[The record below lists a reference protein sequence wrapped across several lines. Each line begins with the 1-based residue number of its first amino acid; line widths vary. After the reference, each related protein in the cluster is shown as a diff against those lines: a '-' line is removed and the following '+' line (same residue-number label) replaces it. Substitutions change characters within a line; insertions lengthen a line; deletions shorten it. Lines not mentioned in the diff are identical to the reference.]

1 MVSDMDLRKM
11 YPNVN
16 RFEDNAKKASWSVV
30 TLNSPNDIIFNFL
43 DHGDTYQIR
52 ITKIKEK

>member
-30 TLNSPNDIIFNFL
+30 TLNSPNDIIFNFVSIL
-43 DHGDTYQIR
+43 LFFKFLH
-52 ITKIKEK
+52 KIIY